1 MGLFGGW
8 RKRPVDIRQ
17 PRIETQNDI
26 SYSFRRSRTLTG
38 SSAPDVRAATEDR
51 GQLRS
56 SRLKEHD
63 LRRHRRKLSAYLF
76 ISLLFVVAAGILLEQ
91 YNGNDVSISTS
102 TAEASTKPID
112 VGRYQQLA
120 SEYYAQR
127 PFERFRFALDM
138 EAFAASLRSR
148 APEIADARVVRG
160 DGVLKGEVKLTFRK
174 PVVSWTIKGE
184 RYYVDMNGEAFRIN
198 YFAEPTVSV
207 ADESGIDPTAGVIA
221 SGRFLRFMGRVIT
234 LVDESKVATV
244 TGITIPRGVT
254 RQIDLSLSGV
264 PYRFKTN
271 LDRDPAGQAADIVSA
286 YTYMTAKGITPAYV
300 DVRVSSKAFY
310 R

>member
-8 RKRPVDIRQ
+8 RKKPVDIRQ
-17 PRIETQNDI
+17 PRIETENDI

-63 LRRHRRKLSAYLF
+63 LRRHRRKLSAYLV
-76 ISLLFVVAAGILLEQ
+76 ISLLFVAGAGLLLEQ

-102 TAEASTKPID
+102 SAETSSKPID

-120 SEYYAQR
+120 SEYYSQR
-127 PFERFRFALDM
+127 PLERFRFALNV
-138 EAFAASLRSR
+138 ESFVESLRSR

-160 DGVLKGEVKLTFRK
+160 DGILQGEVKLTFRK
-174 PVVSWTIKGE
+174 PVVSWTIRGE
-184 RYYVDMNGEAFRIN
+184 RYYVDMHGEAFRIN
-198 YFAEPTVSV
+198 YFAEPAVSV
-207 ADESGIDPTAGVIA
+207 TDESGIDPTAGVIA

-234 LVDESKVATV
+234 LVNESGVTSV

-254 RQIDLSLSGV
+254 RQIDLTLAGV

-271 LDRDPAGQAADIVSA
+271 LDRDPAGQAADVVSA
-286 YTYMTAKGITPAYV
+286 YKHFTARGITPAYV